1 MPDTPNTETFY
12 VVYDDGSIEQLTM
25 TGTGPLVP
33 VLDKPGRITSKA
45 EYDQYK
51 TVMDERHAIYLAELS
66 AAEQSTMRTD
76 YDALIAAGMPDATA
90 RRLSGYTG
98 P

>member
-1 MPDTPNTETFY
+1 MPDTNTETFY
-12 VVYDDGSIEQLTM
+12 VVYDDGSIELLTM
-25 TGTGPLVP
+25 TGTGTLEP

-51 TVMDERHAIYLAELS
+51 AVLDERHAIYLAELEG
-66 AAEQSTMRTD
+66 AEQAAMKTD
-76 YDALIAAGMPDATA
+76 YDALIASGVPEATA